1 MSLVEIFAR
10 VLDAARIVVGAA
22 FVLALA
28 VAVTHWMVRSGTLQP
43 FGPWPRLVRRVSD
56 PLLRPIEQR
65 LARAGGNPQ
74 QAPWWILGIVV
85 AGGLVTISLLG
96 GFFRWILTLR
106 AASAAG
112 PNAFLAVIVHLTF
125 SVLMFA
131 LLARVI
137 GSWLGI
143 GRYNRWMRPAYLVTD
158 WLVEPIRRH
167 VPPMGFIDISPLV
180 AYLALMLA
188 RMVVMNVLF

>member
-1 MSLVEIFAR
+1 MTLVEIFAR

-28 VAVTHWMVRSGTLQP
+28 VAVTHWLVRGGNLQP
-43 FGPWPRLVRRVSD
+43 FGPWPRLVRRLSD

-74 QAPWWILGIVV
+74 QAPWWLLGIVV
-85 AGGLVTISLLG
+85 VGGLITISLLG
-96 GFFRWILTLR
+96 GFFRWILTLQ

-188 RMVVMNVLF
+188 RMVVMGVLF